1 MVVIIIQV
9 PINSKTWCDYD
20 FQLQVVQEDTSCGS
34 LQMVD
39 QVFPSKLLDINIPLK
54 DY

>member
-1 MVVIIIQV
+1 MFN
-9 PINSKTWCDYD
+9 P
-20 FQLQVVQEDTSCGS
+20 TSCGS